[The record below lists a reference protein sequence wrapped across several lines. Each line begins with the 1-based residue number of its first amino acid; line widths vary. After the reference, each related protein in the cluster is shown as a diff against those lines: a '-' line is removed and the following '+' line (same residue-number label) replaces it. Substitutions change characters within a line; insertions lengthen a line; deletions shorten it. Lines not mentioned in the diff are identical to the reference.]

1 MNILFVVE
9 YYYPHV
15 GGMETLFKNL
25 CEGLAKHNHKVSV
38 VTSQL
43 FGTEKQEQ
51 LNGVRIF
58 RVVTPDKNG
67 RYWFTLLA
75 IPTVLKLAREAD
87 IIHTTTYNGAFS
99 AWLAS
104 KIYRKPCVITVLEI
118 LGELWQEFQGMNKFV
133 AKSHRF
139 LEWVIIKLGFDRY
152 VGISDYTSKRIQEY
166 GKQAVTVYLGID
178 YQIFKPDYY
187 GREDIRKLY
196 GFDGKFIY
204 MFYGRPGL
212 SKGVEY
218 LINAVRLVRDK
229 IPNSLCY
236 LILGDEPADR
246 RKMIYDMIDLLDI
259 KDSVILSASVPYNVL
274 PHQIAASDCV
284 VIPSLS
290 EGFGFSAAEACA
302 MGKPVVASNVASLP
316 EVVSG
321 KFVLVEPRNP
331 KAIARG
337 IIQVYEG
344 KFHESKSK
352 KFTWDDCIDGYEK
365 IYVTELM
372 VKEARV

>member
-1 MNILFVVE
+1 MNLLFVVE
-9 YYYPHV
+9 YYYPHI

-25 CEGLAKHNHKVSV
+25 CEGLVNHGHKVSV

-43 FGTEKQEQ
+43 SGTKKQEQ

-58 RVVTPDKNG
+58 RVVTPDKNK
-67 RYWFTLLA
+67 RYWFTLFA

-87 IIHTTTYNGAFS
+87 FIHTTTYNGAFP

-104 KIYRKPCVITVLEI
+104 KIWQKPCVITVLEI
-118 LGELWQEFQGMNKFV
+118 LGELWQEFQGMNKIE
-133 AKSHRF
+133 AWLHRF
-139 LEWVIIKLGFDRY
+139 LEKAIIKLGFNRY
-152 VGISDYTSKRIQEY
+152 VGISDYTSKRIKKY
-166 GKQAVTVYLGID
+166 GKEATTVYLGID
-178 YQIFKPDYY
+178 YETFKSSYY
-187 GREDIRKLY
+187 DREDIRKLY
-196 GFDGKFIY
+196 GFDGKFVY

-229 IPNSLCY
+229 IPESLCY
-236 LILGDEPADR
+236 LILGHEPVDR
-246 RKMIYDMIDLLDI
+246 REMIYGMVDLLGI
-259 KDSVILSASVPYNVL
+259 KDNVVLSASVPYNVL

-302 MGKPVVASNVASLP
+302 MGKPIVASNVASLP

-344 KFHESKSK
+344 KAEESKPK
-352 KFTWDDCIDGYEK
+352 KFTWDECISRYEK
-365 IYVTELM
+365 IY
-372 VKEARV
+372 KEVR